1 MKNLSYQI
9 KGNQVV
15 FKIVLN
21 TIPYYSTSNLVSE
34 EFCQNIIERASRV
47 ERVLS
52 EINEGDQ
59 LLFLESL
66 IVYSDNDLPLISFEL
81 NKGKRLRTEEKEDVL
96 AEIKTSIQE
105 QKPFTSLSLFE
116 MRVHD
121 LEFVEYSYFIDG
133 LEIKNLYQYQIFHK
147 QYFRA

>member
-15 FKIVLN
+15 FKIIVN

-52 EINEGDQ
+52 EINEGNQ

-66 IVYSDNDLPLISFEL
+66 IVYSDNDLPLISFE
-81 NKGKRLRTEEKEDVL
+81 
-96 AEIKTSIQE
+96 
-105 QKPFTSLSLFE
+105 
-116 MRVHD
+116 
-121 LEFVEYSYFIDG
+121 
-133 LEIKNLYQYQIFHK
+133 
-147 QYFRA
+147 

>member
-15 FKIVLN
+15 FKIIVN

-34 EFCQNIIERASRV
+34 KFCQNIIDRASRS

-52 EINEGDQ
+52 EINEGNQ
-59 LLFLESL
+59 WLYLEEL
-66 IVYSDNDLPLISFEL
+66 IVYSEDNLPLISFEL
-81 NKGKRLRTEEKEDVL
+81 NKGKRLRPEEKELVL

-121 LEFVEYSYFIDG
+121 LEIVEYSYFIEE
-133 LEIKNLYQYQIFHK
+133 LEITDLYQYQIFYK
-147 QYFRA
+147 QYLRS

>member
-15 FKIVLN
+15 FKIIVN

-81 NKGKRLRTEEKEDVL
+81 NKGKRLIPEEKEAVL

-105 QKPFTSLSLFE
+105 QKPFTTLSLFE

-147 QYFRA
+147 QYLRA

>member
-1 MKNLSYQI
+1 MENLSYQI

-21 TIPYYSTSNLVSE
+21 TIAYYSISDLVSE
-34 EFCQNIIERASRV
+34 KFCERIIERANRV

-52 EINEGDQ
+52 EINEGSQ
-59 LLFLESL
+59 WLFLESL
-66 IVYSDNDLPLISFEL
+66 IVYSENNLPLISFEL
-81 NKGKRLRTEEKEDVL
+81 NKGKRLRPEEKEAVL

-121 LEFVEYSYFIDG
+121 LEFFEYSYFIEE
-133 LEIKNLYQYQIFHK
+133 LEITNLYQYQIFHK

>member
-1 MKNLSYQI
+1 MENLSYQI
-9 KGNQVV
+9 KGNQVI

-21 TIPYYSTSNLVSE
+21 TISYYSTSNLVSE
-34 EFCQNIIERASRV
+34 TFCEKIIERAHRA

-52 EINEGDQ
+52 EINEGNQ
-59 LLFLESL
+59 WLYLESL
-66 IVYSDNDLPLISFEL
+66 VVYSEDNLPLLSFDL
-81 NKGKRLRTEEKEDVL
+81 NKGKRLRPEEKESVL
-96 AEIKTSIQE
+96 SEIKTSIQE

-121 LEFVEYSYFIDG
+121 LEFFEYSYFIEE
-133 LEIKNLYQYQIFHK
+133 LEITNLYQYQIFHK

>member
-34 EFCQNIIERASRV
+34 EFCQNIIERASRI

-105 QKPFTSLSLFE
+105 QKPFTTLSLFE

-147 QYFRA
+147 QYLRA

>member
-15 FKIVLN
+15 FKIIVN

-66 IVYSDNDLPLISFEL
+66 IVHSDNDLPLISFEL
-81 NKGKRLRTEEKEDVL
+81 NKGKRLRPEEKEAVL

-147 QYFRA
+147 QYLRA

>member
-15 FKIVLN
+15 FKIVVN

-81 NKGKRLRTEEKEDVL
+81 NKGKRLRTEEKEAVL